1 MSVAASLLL
10 AAVGT
15 EDLGPVSQEPSS
27 DESYQAFGALEAAR
41 MPLPAVER
49 DEFRIVDTYR
59 VTRSCLQE
67 FRRRRA
73 RFGFE
78 RYCKTN
84 LIRSELIRIGKSI
97 IEQIGSGG
105 TVGK

>member
-41 MPLPAVER
+41 MPLPTVER
-49 DEFRIVDTYR
+49 DEFRVVDT
-59 VTRSCLQE
+59 
-67 FRRRRA
+67 
-73 RFGFE
+73 
-78 RYCKTN
+78 
-84 LIRSELIRIGKSI
+84 
-97 IEQIGSGG
+97 
-105 TVGK
+105 